1 VRYSAALVSAAAAV
15 LVAVPAC
22 GGNGGGGDD
31 TAPGSAIEPA
41 AQKRAESTLL
51 KLADFPDGWRASAP
65 EDQGGQEKFNKC
77 LGVDLSG
84 LTKIGDADSKDFAKG
99 ESTQASSSTV
109 IYKSDQQA
117 EDAISK
123 AGAAM
128 SGTAAE
134 GCFQD
139 VVEKAVRGEKG
150 FKLGDVDVGELS
162 FTPPDVDEAKAWQIV
177 IPLEVTSGALK
188 GLSPDVY
195 IELVALRE
203 GDTVASVTTQDVLTE
218 FDSELRNQLVQTVA
232 GRMSGSS

>member
-1 VRYSAALVSAAAAV
+1 VKYSAALVAAAAAV
-15 LVAVPAC
+15 LVAMPAC
-22 GGNGGGGDD
+22 GGNGGGDD
-31 TAPGSAIEPA
+31 TAPGSAIDPA
-41 AQKRAESTLL
+41 AQTRAESTLL
-51 KLADFPDGWRASAP
+51 KLADFPNGWRASAP

-84 LTKIGDADSKDFAKG
+84 LTKIGDADSQDFEKG
-99 ESTQASSSTV
+99 DSTQASSSAT

-117 EDAISK
+117 QDAISEAA
-123 AGAAM
+123 AGM

-139 VVEKAVRGEKG
+139 VVEKAARGEKG
-150 FKLGDVDVGELS
+150 FKLGDVDIGELK

-195 IELVALRE
+195 IELTALRE
-203 GDTVASVTTQDVLTE
+203 GDTVASVFTEDVLSE
-218 FDSELRNQLVQTVA
+218 FDPALRNQLVQTVA
-232 GRMSGSS
+232 GRISGSS